1 MSTPMR
7 AIERKPLARPTSPD
21 GVPTSDAGAAAPLR
35 ATEEIEAFAGDPNF
49 MTSLARGLAVI
60 RAFSQEQRRSS
71 IAQLSQ
77 RTGIPRAA
85 VRRVLYTLSRL
96 GYVGSEDG
104 RHYAL
109 QPRLLSL
116 GHAYLSSTPL
126 VAAVQPHLDRVS
138 EAVDESCSLATLE
151 GDDILYLARSVT
163 SRIISITL
171 NVGSRLPAYCT
182 SIGQV
187 LLAELPPA
195 ALDAYLARVRISRF
209 TDRTPA
215 SAAALASLLE
225 RIREDGYVL
234 AVEQMEVGVMSVAV
248 PVRNVTGRAVAGIN
262 VIAQTGPRSPDE
274 LVVRCLPHLKA
285 AVAALSTQLLP

>member
-1 MSTPMR
+1 MR
-7 AIERKPLARPTSPD
+7 APERKPPAQELPPAVTQ
-21 GVPTSDAGAAAPLR
+21 AGDSSAATPVR
-35 ATEEIEAFAGDPNF
+35 ATDEIVAFAGDPNF

-60 RAFSQEQRRSS
+60 RGFSQEQRRLS

-77 RTGIPRAA
+77 KTGIPRAA

-126 VAAVQPHLDRVS
+126 VTAVQPYLDQVS

-163 SRIISITL
+163 SRIISVTL

-187 LLAELPPA
+187 LLAELPPP
-195 ALDAYLARVRISRF
+195 ALDAYLERVRISRF

-215 SAAALASLLE
+215 SVSALRSVLGQVRENGYALAV
-225 RIREDGYVL
+225 D
-234 AVEQMEVGVMSVAV
+234 QMEIGVMSVAV

-262 VIAQTGPRSPDE
+262 VIAQTGPASPDD
-274 LVVRCLPHLKA
+274 LVARCRPHLQA
-285 AVAALSTQLLP
+285 AADALATQLLP

>member
-1 MSTPMR
+1 
-7 AIERKPLARPTSPD
+7 
-21 GVPTSDAGAAAPLR
+21 
-35 ATEEIEAFAGDPNF
+35 
-49 MTSLARGLAVI
+49 VI
-60 RAFSQEQRRSS
+60 RGFSQEQRRLS

-77 RTGIPRAA
+77 KTGIPRAA

-126 VAAVQPHLDRVS
+126 VTAVQPYLDQVS

-163 SRIISITL
+163 SRIISVTL

-187 LLAELPPA
+187 LLAELPPP
-195 ALDAYLARVRISRF
+195 ALDAYLERVRISRF

-215 SAAALASLLE
+215 SVSALRSVLGQVRENGYALAV
-225 RIREDGYVL
+225 D
-234 AVEQMEVGVMSVAV
+234 QMEIGVMSVAV

-262 VIAQTGPRSPDE
+262 VIAQTGPASPDD
-274 LVVRCLPHLKA
+274 LVARCRPHLQA
-285 AVAALSTQLLP
+285 AADALATQLLP

>member
-1 MSTPMR
+1 MR
-7 AIERKPLARPTSPD
+7 ATARKPLALATPPELAPTPD
-21 GVPTSDAGAAAPLR
+21 PGAAAAPSR
-35 ATEEIEAFAGDPNF
+35 ATEEIEAFTGDPNF

-195 ALDAYLARVRISRF
+195 ALDAYLARLRISRF
-209 TDRTPA
+209 TDRTPS
-215 SAAALASLLE
+215 SATALASLLE
-225 RIREDGYVL
+225 RVRGDGYAL
-234 AVEQMEVGVMSVAV
+234 AVEQMEIGVMSVAV

-274 LVVRCLPHLKA
+274 LVMRCLPHLNA
-285 AVAALSTQLLP
+285 AAAALSAQLLP